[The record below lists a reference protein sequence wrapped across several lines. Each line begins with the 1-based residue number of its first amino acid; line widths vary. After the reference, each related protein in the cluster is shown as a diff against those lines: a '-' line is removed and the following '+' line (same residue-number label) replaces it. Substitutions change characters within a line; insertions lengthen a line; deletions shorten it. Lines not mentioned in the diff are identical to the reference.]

1 MTHLPILRNKTFTK
15 ILKLLIEKSNILI
28 WNQRL
33 SSYSVVVEVVVF
45 FGVIDEIMNNIRAD
59 RFGN

>member
-1 MTHLPILRNKTFTK
+1 VTHLPILRNKTFTK